1 MQKWFAKIKK
11 PIIGLSPMHQV
22 TDSAFRLKCRKAGA
36 DVVYSE
42 MIASEAIIR
51 DVPQAK
57 EMASFVEDERPVVI
71 QIFGS
76 DPKVMAQAAKKLED
90 ELSPDGIDINFGC
103 PVQKAAK
110 QGFGACQLF
119 EPKKAAEI
127 VKAVKKS
134 LKKTPLSAKLRLAT
148 KDVNDTIKFIRA
160 IKKAGVDLIS
170 IHARTATQK
179 YRGEADWKKLYE
191 IKEKFPDLYILG
203 NGDIKFPEDIKSKIG
218 NLDGVLIGR
227 AAKLNPIV
235 FKDLIK
241 IKFDR

>member
-1 MQKWFAKIKK
+1 MHWFEQIKK
-11 PIIGLSPMHQV
+11 PIIGLAPMHQV
-22 TDSAFRLKCRKAGA
+22 TNSAMRLKCRKAGA
-36 DVVYSE
+36 DVVYTE

-51 DVPQAK
+51 DIAQAK
-57 EMASFVEDERPVVI
+57 EMASFVKDERPVVI

-76 DPKVMAQAAKKLED
+76 DPHVMAQAAKKLED
-90 ELSPDGIDINFGC
+90 ELGPDGIDINFGC

-119 EPKKAAEI
+119 EPEKAAEI
-127 VKAVKKS
+127 VRAMKKA

-148 KDVNDTIKFIRA
+148 KDTNDTIKFINE
-160 IKKAGVDLIS
+160 IKKAGIDLIS

-179 YRGEADWKKLYE
+179 YRGEADWEKLHE

-203 NGDIKFPEDIKSKIG
+203 NGDIKSSEDIKNKIG

-227 AAKLNPIV
+227 AAKINPKI
-235 FKDLIK
+235 FRDLAK
-241 IKFDR
+241 IKELY

>member
-1 MQKWFAKIKK
+1 MQKWFEKIEK
-11 PIIGLSPMHQV
+11 PIIGLAPMHQV
-22 TDSAFRLKCRKAGA
+22 TNSAFRLKCRRAGA

-51 DVPQAK
+51 DIDQAQA
-57 EMASFVEDERPVVI
+57 MASFEAEERPYVV

-76 DPKVMAQAAKKLED
+76 DPDVMAQATKKLED
-90 ELSPDGIDINFGC
+90 ELQPDGIDINFGC

-119 EPKKAAEI
+119 EPEKATEI
-127 VKAVKKS
+127 VRAVKKS

-148 KDVNDTIKFIRA
+148 KDIEDTIIFIKA
-160 IKKAGVDLIS
+160 IYDAGIDLVS

-179 YRGEADWKKLYE
+179 YRGEADWSAMHK

-203 NGDIKFPEDIKSKIG
+203 NGDIKTAKDIENKIG
-218 NLDGVLIGR
+218 NLDGVLVGR
-227 AAKLNPIV
+227 AAKVNPEI
-235 FKDLIK
+235 FRELIK
-241 IKFDR
+241 IK